1 MARCIYCYNILTAKD
16 DYCYHC
22 GDRVAKFADVKP
34 RAVSGWTNLVFLGS
48 LAFTAYCFFVAH
60 LLSLPVTIAV
70 SCTLLLLRFA
80 AEYLVHWKSKQD

>member
-34 RAVSGWTNLVFLGS
+34 RPVSGWTNLVFLVS
-48 LAFTAYCFFVAH
+48 LAFTAYCFFAVH
-60 LLSLPVTIAV
+60 KLSLPLTIAV
-70 SCTLLLLRFA
+70 SCTLLALRLI
-80 AEYLVHWKSKQD
+80 AEYLVNRKSKSN